1 VPAAAVSTN
10 FGIIVLCPANF
21 RVEADGLRY
30 AMSLT
35 GKTNWQSRVSYKD
48 DAELAERLKRREP
61 QAMADLYDRYGRT
74 TYSLIFRIVR
84 NTAVAE
90 DLVQETFLRI
100 WNRAR
105 AFDSERGA
113 LGAWMLTVARNR
125 ALDYVR
131 SVDGRMAQSAAE
143 LHEMESPSAFADI
156 EQDVLNID
164 RVRLLRDAF
173 TKLNPKQ
180 REVIEMAYY
189 EGLSQSEMAKRMQQ
203 PLGTVKAWARS
214 ALKVLRD
221 QLGQV
226 AT

>member
-1 VPAAAVSTN
+1 M
-10 FGIIVLCPANF
+10 GIIVLCAGNF
-21 RVEADGLRY
+21 GIAGEGLLY
-30 AMSLT
+30 AMSFA
-35 GKTNWQSRVSYKD
+35 GKMDSQSRIGSKD
-48 DAELAERLKRREP
+48 DAELADRLKRREP

-74 TYSLIFRIVR
+74 AYSLILRIVR
-84 NTAVAE
+84 DTAVAE

-113 LGAWMLTVARNR
+113 LGPWLLTVARNR
-125 ALDYVR
+125 ALDYLR
-131 SVDGRMAQSAAE
+131 SVDGRMSQNAAQLE
-143 LHEMESPSAFADI
+143 EMESPGAFADLDRGI
-156 EQDVLNID
+156 LNLD
-164 RVRLLRDAF
+164 RVRMLRDAF
-173 TKLNPKQ
+173 ASLNPKQ

-189 EGLSQSEMAKRMQQ
+189 EGLSQSEMATRLQQ

-226 AT
+226 TP

>member
-1 VPAAAVSTN
+1 M
-10 FGIIVLCPANF
+10 GIIVVC
-21 RVEADGLRY
+21 RVSFGVAGESLPYVMSLAGKSNWPRPG
-30 AMSLT
+30 AMS
-35 GKTNWQSRVSYKD
+35 
-48 DAELAERLKRREP
+48 DAELAERLKQRDP

-84 NTAVAE
+84 DTAVAE

-100 WNRAR
+100 WNRVR

-113 LGAWMLTVARNR
+113 LGPWMLTVARNR

-131 SVDGRMAQSAAE
+131 SVDGRMSQNAAQLE
-143 LHEMESPSAFADI
+143 DMESPGAFAGIEKDI
-156 EQDVLNID
+156 LNID
-164 RVRLLRDAF
+164 RVRALQEAF

-180 REVIEMAYY
+180 REVIELAYY
-189 EGLSQSEMAKRMQQ
+189 EGLSQSEMAERMRQ

-214 ALKVLRD
+214 ALKILRE